1 MAQGFTPAIE
11 IYGANQALLNQRLIS
26 WEHID
31 AAGME
36 SDQLTLVLDLEGLE
50 GLPTLG
56 GKIGLRVGYLESGL
70 VEKGQFKVTRL
81 TPTLFPLRLTL
92 VATAAPFSGKDETRF
107 KERRTASHGPTTLG
121 ALFRDLVSLHGF
133 SPRVDP
139 ELALIRIAHVD
150 QSNETDM
157 GFITRLARKYD
168 AVAKPFNDLYVLAK
182 PAQLKNLSGQ
192 VIPDVRLSVT
202 SNNRPGDHAFISAM
216 LEETARTQNQ
226 GCKTCFW
233 DIAAGKLREVIAGSA
248 PYKVIR
254 QKQPSEEEAKA
265 IGEAEVRKML
275 REKYKLKVTCPGNPL
290 LAAEGLLV
298 LDDSWPDFMR
308 GRWSIEKVT
317 ASGKREESYR
327 CLIEATGLDPKAASK
342 D

>member
-36 SDQLTLVLDLEGLE
+36 SDQLTLVIDLEGLD

-121 ALFRDLVSLHGF
+121 ALFRQLVLPHGF

-157 GFITRLARKYD
+157 SFITRLARKYD

-202 SNNRPGDHAFISAM
+202 SNNRPGDHAFISAA

-233 DIAAGKLREVIAGSA
+233 DIAAGKLREVITGSE

-298 LDDSWPDFMR
+298 LDDTWPDFMR

-327 CLIEATGLDPKAASK
+327 CLIEANGLDPKA
-342 D
+342 